1 MLKAV
6 LQIGVMALLLGSP
19 AWAQVEPEAGGSPE
33 GSGEESVQTLPAPT
47 GLTAEE
53 VSDEQVQ
60 QLATA
65 LLQIEPMLRS
75 ASESLSEAESDEQRQ
90 QIAANF
96 EQQATQT
103 VVTVGLTVE
112 QYRQLIELANS
123 DPEFGQRVA
132 AQLDEMMPA
141 AQEPEV
147 QDPEAEEPEVQP
159 EVTPVE

>member
-6 LQIGVMALLLGSP
+6 LQIGVVALLLGSP
-19 AWAQVEPEAGGSPE
+19 AWAQVESEAGGSPE
-33 GSGEESVQTLPAPT
+33 GSSEILPAPT

-132 AQLDEMMPA
+132 AQLDEMMPE
-141 AQEPEV
+141 AQDSGS
-147 QDPEAEEPEVQP
+147 QDPQLTPAE
-159 EVTPVE
+159 